1 SSIMA
6 KSHRVARPTRRE
18 EKKNRVQQLQQE
30 KLQMLQDQFGVSDLG
45 EKLTKMMQLHPELSV
60 TTFNSGDVASM
71 SEVDR
76 YMELQELK
84 QQLVGE
90 EQFLL
95 QERLQLLQ
103 KNSELQQENMR
114 LQQERKKMQPEMK
127 CCCCNKTN
135 GGEHSCKPAGN
146 PFNAMSDAELYS
158 YLDDHGY
165 FGIRMENG
173 NEVYREFTKILDFIS
188 YDNINPIDNP
198 GAFKNGK
205 FLVEWPDR
213 KEPTWEESAGFWYR
227 GMVGCWEFLEFLIRK
242 QIDERSK
249 EIEEENWRRFE
260 KRIKEEKIRRNIHH

>member
-6 KSHRVARPTRRE
+6 KTDRAPRPTRRE

-45 EKLTKMMQLHPELSV
+45 EKLTKMMQLHPELSA
-60 TTFNSGDVASM
+60 TTFKSGDVASM
-71 SEVDR
+71 SEVEL
-76 YMELQELK
+76 YAQLQELK

-103 KNSELQQENMR
+103 KKSELQQENMR
-114 LQQERKKMQPEMK
+114 LLQDRTKMQSDMK
-127 CCCCNKTN
+127 CYCCNRTSVE
-135 GGEHSCKPAGN
+135 EHSCKPAGN
-146 PFNAMSDAELYS
+146 PFLSMNDAELYS

-165 FGIRMENG
+165 FGLRMENG
-173 NEVYREFTKILDFIS
+173 KEFYREFTKILDFIS

-213 KEPTWEESAGFWYR
+213 KEPTWEESVGFWDR

-260 KRIKEEKIRRNIHH
+260 KRIKEEKILRNIHH